1 MGHQINFFLGPNDHA
16 ALEMRLREAG
26 ELVVLR
32 SRSPTPEP
40 HQVDTTN
47 FTEDGRQ
54 WLFLYLVRPSDL
66 SAVRTEEVTA
76 QGYWSVDD
84 LRSPVIELTRC
95 YYNGKI
101 LRRGRLYFV
110 DGYYGAQDQWVEKPE
125 EFKAWAK
132 RLFAAARK
140 TLTFDKN
147 LGAHIGPEA
156 EQMRLDGEVEF
167 KSL

>member
-16 ALEMRLREAG
+16 ELEMRLREAG
-26 ELVVLR
+26 ELVVLHV
-32 SRSPTPEP
+32 RSPTPEP
-40 HQVDTTN
+40 RQVDNTN
-47 FTEDGRQ
+47 FTEDGKQ
-54 WLFLYLVRPSDL
+54 WLFLYLVRPDDL
-66 SAVRTEEVTA
+66 SAVRTREVAA
-76 QGYWSVDD
+76 QRYWSVDD

-110 DGYYGAQDQWVEKPE
+110 DGYYGAEDQWVEKPE
-125 EFKAWAK
+125 EFKAWAN

>member
-16 ALEMRLREAG
+16 ELEMRLREAG

-32 SRSPTPEP
+32 NRSLTPEP
-40 HQVDTTN
+40 HPVDTTN
-47 FTEDGRQ
+47 FTEDGKQ

-66 SAVRTEEVTA
+66 SAVRTREVAA

-84 LRSPVIELTRC
+84 LRSPVIELNRC

>member
-16 ALEMRLREAG
+16 ELEMRLRKVG
-26 ELVVLR
+26 ELVVLHD
-32 SRSPTPEP
+32 RSPTPESR
-40 HQVDTTN
+40 QVETTN
-47 FTEDGRQ
+47 FTEDGKQ
-54 WLFLYLVRPSDL
+54 WLFLCLVAPSDL
-66 SAVRTEEVTA
+66 SAVRTREVAA

-95 YYNGKI
+95 YYNGEI
-101 LRRGRLYFV
+101 LRRGRLHFV

-125 EFKAWAK
+125 EFKAWAM

-140 TLTFDKN
+140 TLTFDKE
-147 LGAHIGPEA
+147 LGAHIGREA
-156 EQMRLDGEVEF
+156 MQMRRDGEVEF